1 MKVKELY
8 TMDFNE
14 ACERLAGET
23 DIITTYES
31 LKDFAIHMIQEDHL
45 YLAMHILEA
54 IHSSPADYYD
64 YDYSMGTLEDPTPL
78 TLTFDLIDYCDDG
91 EDEEDEEL

>member
-14 ACERLAGET
+14 ACEKLSEQT
-23 DIITTYES
+23 DLITTYES
-31 LKDFAIHMIQEDHL
+31 LKDYAIHMIQEDHL
-45 YLAMHILEA
+45 YLALHILEA

-78 TLTFDLIDYCDDG
+78 TLTFDLVDYCYDK
-91 EDEEDEEL
+91 EDEDDDEL